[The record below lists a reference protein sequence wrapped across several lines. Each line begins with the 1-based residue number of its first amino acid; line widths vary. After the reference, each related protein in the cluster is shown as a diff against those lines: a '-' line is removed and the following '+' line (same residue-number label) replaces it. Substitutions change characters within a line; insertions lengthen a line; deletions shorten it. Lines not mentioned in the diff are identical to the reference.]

1 MRWQVVPLK
10 TISELGPQ
18 YGANL
23 RAIPPS
29 GKGIRYVRITDID
42 DFGELRPDSFVEPD
56 GNDLEN
62 YLLSEGDLLL
72 ARSGATVGK
81 SYRHIPENGQ
91 CAFAGYLIRFR
102 PNARIVNS
110 CYLNYFLQSSTY
122 WIWVNSKKRV
132 AAQPNISGA
141 EYATIPVPLPPL
153 SEQHRFVEILDEAD
167 RLRRLRRE
175 ADAKAVRI
183 LPALFLKM
191 FGDPATNPKGWAEKP
206 LREAIAIVD
215 AGWSATSEA
224 RLRQEHEFGVLKVSA
239 VTSGRCLAEE
249 HKAVIDLSET
259 RTLVCPRRGDL
270 LFSRAN
276 TRELVAASCIVD
288 VDHPKLFLS
297 DKLWRLTPRDRVAS
311 TLFLKELFWNDGVRE
326 KFRVASSGS
335 SGSMLNI
342 SQEAMLR
349 TVVPMP
355 PYELQI
361 KFEAIAWRLIEITN
375 QARNAASKIDSI
387 WETLM
392 QRAFSGQLTAK
403 WREAHSKELLA
414 EMEQQAR
421 LLNLPLPKE
430 LELAP

>member
-1 MRWQVVPLK
+1 MKFSSVPFLK
-10 TISELGPQ
+10 AVEDVTGGNIKIQCKDYQQIGHLP
-18 YGANL
+18 
-23 RAIPPS
+23 
-29 GKGIRYVRITDID
+29 VID
-42 DFGELRPDSFVEPD
+42 Q
-56 GNDLEN
+56 
-62 YLLSEGDLLL
+62 
-72 ARSGATVGK
+72 
-81 SYRHIPENGQ
+81 GQ
-91 CAFAGYLIRFR
+91 EEVAGYTDNLKASFQGSLPVILFGDHTRIFKYVDK
-102 PNARIVNS
+102 PFALGADGIKVLAPKNGFNAKFIYYYLRS
-110 CYLNYFLQSSTY
+110 CDIPSRGYSRHFKFLKE
-122 WIWVNSKKRV
+122 I
-132 AAQPNISGA
+132 
-141 EYATIPVPLPPL
+141 EIPVFAL
-153 SEQHRFVEILDEAD
+153 SEQNRMVEILDEAD

-175 ADAKAVRI
+175 ADAKAARI
-183 LPALFLKM
+183 LSALFLKM
-191 FGDPATNPKGWAEKP
+191 FGDPGTNPRGWIEKP
-206 LREAIAIVD
+206 LREAIATVE

-239 VTSGRCLAEE
+239 VTSGRFLAEE
-249 HKAVIDLSET
+249 HKAVIDVSET

-288 VDHPKLFLS
+288 VDHLKLFLS

-349 TVVPMP
+349 TIVPMP
-355 PYELQI
+355 PYELQM
-361 KFEAIAWRLIEITN
+361 KFEAIAWRLMEIID

-392 QRAFSGQLTAK
+392 QRTFSGQLTVK

-430 LELAP
+430 LETTP